1 MKRTCDVKGCDRDC
15 YAKELCK
22 RHYERL
28 RIGGDPHTPSRKE
41 LTLEERFRAKFGPK
55 DPVTGCIEWTAR
67 RNNDGYGQI
76 YRAGKQIGAH
86 CLAWELKHGP
96 IPEGKCVCH
105 HCDNPACCNDVHLYL
120 GTPADNAAD
129 RDAKGR
135 GARLKGERNGQSK
148 LTEADVIE
156 IHRRLADGETQR
168 VISEAFGISREAISA
183 IKLGKTWSHLK

>member
-1 MKRTCDVKGCDRDC
+1 
-15 YAKELCK
+15 
-22 RHYERL
+22 
-28 RIGGDPHTPSRKE
+28 
-41 LTLEERFRAKFGPK
+41 
-55 DPVTGCIEWTAR
+55 
-67 RNNDGYGQI
+67 
-76 YRAGKQIGAH
+76 
-86 CLAWELKHGP
+86 
-96 IPEGKCVCH
+96 
-105 HCDNPACCNDVHLYL
+105 VHLYL